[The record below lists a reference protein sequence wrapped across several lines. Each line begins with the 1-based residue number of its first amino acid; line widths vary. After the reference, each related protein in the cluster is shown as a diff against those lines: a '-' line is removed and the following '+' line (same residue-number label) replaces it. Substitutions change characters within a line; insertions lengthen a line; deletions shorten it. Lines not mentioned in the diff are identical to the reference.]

1 MAKDP
6 SFDIVSQVELQEV
19 DNAINQALKE
29 VLNRF
34 DLKDSKTT
42 IERKDKD
49 IVLHTSDDFTLRQ
62 VIDILEL
69 RLTKRDVPLKAF
81 EYGKVESSLGGRV
94 KQDIKVRVGIDQDQA
109 KKLTKLIKDS
119 KLKVSAQIQG
129 DSVRVTGKKRDDLQA
144 VMQLIRDA
152 NFDFNTQFVN
162 YRG

>member
-6 SFDIVSQVELQEV
+6 SFDIVSQVDLQEV
-19 DNAINQALKE
+19 DNAINQATKE
-29 VLNRF
+29 IVSRF

-42 IERKDKD
+42 MERKDKE
-49 IVLHTSDDFTLRQ
+49 ITIHTSDDFTLRQ

-69 RLTKRDVPLKAF
+69 KLSKRNVPLKAF

-94 KQDIKVRVGIDQDQA
+94 KQDIKVRIGIEQEQA
-109 KKLTKLIKDS
+109 KKITKLIKDS

>member
-42 IERKDKD
+42 IDRKDKE
-49 IVLHTSDDFTLRQ
+49 ITIHTSDDFTLRQ

-94 KQDIKVRVGIDQDQA
+94 KQDIKVRVGIDPEQA

-129 DSVRVTGKKRDDLQA
+129 DTVRVTGKKRDDLQA

>member
-1 MAKDP
+1 MAKDA

-29 VLNRF
+29 ITNRF

-42 IERKDKD
+42 IERKDKE
-49 IVLHTSDDFTLRQ
+49 ITIHTSDDFTLKQ
-62 VIDILEL
+62 VLDILEL
-69 RLTKRDVPLKAF
+69 RLSKRNVPLKAF
-81 EYGKVESSLGGRV
+81 AYGKIESSLGGRV
-94 KQDIKVRVGIDQDQA
+94 KQIITARIGIDQDQA
-109 KKLTKLIKDS
+109 KKITKLVKDS

-129 DSVRVTGKKRDDLQA
+129 DTVRVSGKNRDDLQA

-162 YRG
+162 FRG

>member
-29 VLNRF
+29 VQNRF

-49 IVLHTSDDFTLRQ
+49 ITLHSSDDFTLRQ

-69 RLTKRDVPLKAF
+69 KLTKRDVPLKAF
-81 EYGKVESSLGGRV
+81 DYAKVESSLGGRV
-94 KQDIKVRVGIDQDQA
+94 KQEIKVRIGIEADQA
-109 KKLTKLIKDS
+109 KQITKLIKDS

-129 DSVRVTGKKRDDLQA
+129 DTVRVTGKKRDDLQA

>member
-29 VLNRF
+29 VQNRF

-49 IVLHTSDDFTLRQ
+49 ITLHSSDDFTLRQ

-69 RLTKRDVPLKAF
+69 KLTKRDVPLKAF
-81 EYGKVESSLGGRV
+81 DYAKVESSLGGRV
-94 KQDIKVRVGIDQDQA
+94 KQDIKVRIGIEADQA
-109 KKLTKLIKDS
+109 KQITKLIKDS

-129 DSVRVTGKKRDDLQA
+129 DTVRVTGKKRDDLQA

>member
-6 SFDIVSQVELQEV
+6 SFDIVSQVDLQEV
-19 DNAINQALKE
+19 DNAINQATKE
-29 VLNRF
+29 TVSRF

-42 IERKDKD
+42 MERKDKE
-49 IVLHTSDDFTLRQ
+49 ITIHTSDDFTLRQ

-69 RLTKRDVPLKAF
+69 KLSKRNVPLKAF

-94 KQDIKVRVGIDQDQA
+94 KQDIKVRIGIEQEQA
-109 KKLTKLIKDS
+109 KKITKLIKDS

>member
-1 MAKDP
+1 MAKDA

-29 VLNRF
+29 ILNRF

-42 IERKDKD
+42 IERKDKE
-49 IVLHTSDDFTLRQ
+49 ITIHTSDDFTLKQ
-62 VIDILEL
+62 VLDILEL
-69 RLTKRDVPLKAF
+69 RLSKRDVPLKAF
-81 EYGKVESSLGGRV
+81 AYGKVESSLGGRV
-94 KQDIKVRVGIDQDQA
+94 KQVINARIGIDQDQA
-109 KKLTKLIKDS
+109 KKITKLVKDS

-129 DSVRVTGKKRDDLQA
+129 DSVRVTGKNRDDLQA
-144 VMQLIRDA
+144 VIQLIRDA